1 MKTEDGH
8 SKLDSF
14 LRHFG
19 KEPAP
24 LEPIVSAAEVLHRL
38 ARMEE
43 EAVGYYKGLA
53 ENSDLPW
60 VRSFALKFA
69 AEEEKHRQRFLERA
83 EAMDAGKM
91 SDKVTEPLSPEI
103 VQLLSY
109 RITPTRESTKKTA
122 VYLGEKDSV
131 EFAINAECNTIILL
145 RKLLQYVPEDQ
156 HDVIKQIL
164 HEEMAHKLSLE
175 GYMNRYL

>member
-1 MKTEDGH
+1 MKATDGN

-14 LRHFG
+14 LRRFG
-19 KEPAP
+19 KES
-24 LEPIVSAAEVLHRL
+24 EPPEPVVSAGQVLRRL
-38 ARMEE
+38 AKMEE
-43 EAVGYYKGLA
+43 EAVGYYRGIA

-60 VRSFALKFA
+60 VRNFALKFA
-69 AEEEKHRQRFLERA
+69 AEEEKHHQRFLERA
-83 EAMDAGKM
+83 EAVDAGKM
-91 SDKVTEPLSPEI
+91 SEKVTEPLSPEI

-109 RITPTRESTKKTA
+109 HITPTRESTRKTA

-145 RKLLQYVPEDQ
+145 RKLLQYVPEEQ

-164 HEEMAHKLSLE
+164 LEEMAHKSSLE
-175 GYMNRYL
+175 AYMNRYL